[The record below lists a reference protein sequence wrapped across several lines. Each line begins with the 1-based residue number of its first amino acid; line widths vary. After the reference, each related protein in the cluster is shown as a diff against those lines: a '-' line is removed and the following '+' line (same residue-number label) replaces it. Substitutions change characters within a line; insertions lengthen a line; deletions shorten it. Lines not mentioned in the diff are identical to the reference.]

1 MIFLCR
7 ISLIY
12 RLSDSGSLF
21 YFKFIYNMNWKALI
35 NEQLDYVRNKINSDS
50 CEVDVNTAMQI
61 MSVIAHEP
69 MSKAEAYQELGISRS
84 KFDSLVKDGK
94 LPQGRK
100 RLGFNELVWY
110 KDEILTQ
117 YGEQFSQNS

>member
-1 MIFLCR
+1 
-7 ISLIY
+7 
-12 RLSDSGSLF
+12 
-21 YFKFIYNMNWKALI
+21 MNWKKLI
-35 NEQLDYVRNKINSDS
+35 NEQLDLLKARINSDS

-69 MSKAEAYQELGISRS
+69 LSKAEAYQELGISRS
-84 KFDSLVKDGK
+84 KFDSLVREGQ

-110 KDEILTQ
+110 KDEILSQ
-117 YGEQFSQNS
+117 YGKQFNQE

>member
-1 MIFLCR
+1 
-7 ISLIY
+7 
-12 RLSDSGSLF
+12 
-21 YFKFIYNMNWKALI
+21 MNWKKLI
-35 NEQLDYVRNKINSDS
+35 KEQLNQVMARIDSDS

-69 MSKAEAYQELGISRS
+69 LSKAEAYQELGISRS

-94 LPQGRK
+94 LPQGKK

-117 YGEQFSQNS
+117 YGEQFGQNS

>member
-1 MIFLCR
+1 
-7 ISLIY
+7 
-12 RLSDSGSLF
+12 
-21 YFKFIYNMNWKALI
+21 MNWKKLI
-35 NEQLDYVRNKINSDS
+35 NEQLDLLKTRINSDS
-50 CEVDVNTAMQI
+50 CEVDVSTAMQI

-69 MSKAEAYQELGISRS
+69 LSKAEAYQELGISRS

-110 KDEILTQ
+110 KDEILTE
-117 YGEQFSQNS
+117 YGKQFSQNS

>member
-1 MIFLCR
+1 
-7 ISLIY
+7 
-12 RLSDSGSLF
+12 
-21 YFKFIYNMNWKALI
+21 MNWKALI
-35 NEQLDYVRNKINSDS
+35 NEQLDLVKARINSNS

-61 MSVIAHEP
+61 MSVISHEP

-84 KFDSLVKDGK
+84 KFDSLIRDGK

-117 YGEQFSQNS
+117 YGKQFSQNN

>member
-1 MIFLCR
+1 
-7 ISLIY
+7 
-12 RLSDSGSLF
+12 
-21 YFKFIYNMNWKALI
+21 MNWKKLI
-35 NEQLDYVRNKINSDS
+35 NEQLDLLKTRINSDS

-69 MSKAEAYQELGISRS
+69 LSKAQAYQELGISRS

-110 KDEILTQ
+110 KDEILTE
-117 YGEQFSQNS
+117 YGKQFSQNS